1 MAKLIMLVGGSR
13 SGKSFYAEQMAMQW
27 AAQDEIAVYYLA
39 TGSIWDEEFA
49 ERVKNHQ
56 LRRPTNW
63 HTIEETCDID
73 QALLAV
79 NERGAIFLID
89 GIGSWVANLMYRDN
103 SPDFTWNA
111 DNQKLFFSKVEALIA
126 ACKIRSGR
134 IILVADEVGMAI
146 VPENEQARIFRD
158 LNGWTNQRLAQAAS
172 EVFLLSCGIPM
183 RLK

>member
-1 MAKLIMLVGGSR
+1 MAKMIMLVGGSR
-13 SGKSFYAEQMAMQW
+13 SGKSSYAEQIAQNS
-27 AAQDEIAVYYLA
+27 AALNGMPVYYLA

-49 ERVKNHQ
+49 GRVRNHQ
-56 LRRPTNW
+56 LRRPSDW

-79 NERGAIFLID
+79 NEQDVIFLVD

-103 SPDFTWNA
+103 WPEFTWDSNKE
-111 DNQKLFFSKVEALIA
+111 KLFFNKVDLLIT
-126 ACKIRSGR
+126 ACNTRAGS

-146 VPENEQARIFRD
+146 VPENEQGRIFRD
-158 LNGWTNQRLAQAAS
+158 LNGWTNQRLAQNAN
-172 EVFLLSCGIPM
+172 EVFLLSCGIPL

>member
-1 MAKLIMLVGGSR
+1 MANLIMLVGGSR
-13 SGKSFYAEQMAMQW
+13 SGKSANAEQIALNG
-27 AAQDEIAVYYLA
+27 AAQGGMAVYYLA
-39 TGSIWDEEFA
+39 TGSIWDDEFA
-49 ERVKNHQ
+49 ERVRNHQ
-56 LRRPTNW
+56 LRRPDDW

-79 NERGAIFLID
+79 GEQNVIFIVD
-89 GIGSWVANLMYRDN
+89 GIGTWVANLMYQDN
-103 SPDFTWNA
+103 GPDFTWNS
-111 DNQKLFFSKVEALIA
+111 DKEKRFFSKVDALIA
-126 ACKIRSGR
+126 ACHTRSGN

-172 EVFLLSCGIPM
+172 EVFLLSCGIPL